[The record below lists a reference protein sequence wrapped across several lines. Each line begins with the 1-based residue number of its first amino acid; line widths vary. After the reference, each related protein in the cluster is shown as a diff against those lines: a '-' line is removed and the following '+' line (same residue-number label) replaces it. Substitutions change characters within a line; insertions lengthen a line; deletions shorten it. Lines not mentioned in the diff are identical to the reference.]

1 MLHTSPQYPLLQQS
15 KRPNTWRDW
24 FASAGVDDVN
34 AWAGPRFEHFYMVI
48 QAALAGLGIAVVP
61 RILIIEELRAGRLVE
76 PSTHPA
82 LTTEAYYLVHPEKKR
97 ASQKLSPSRI
107 GFCANSL
114 IAISTTSRPA
124 FRLSSFGL
132 RL

>member
-82 LTTEAYYLVHPEKKR
+82 LTTEAYYLVHPEKK
-97 ASQKLSPSRI
+97 ASESKV
-107 GFCANSL
+107 
-114 IAISTTSRPA
+114 IAFKDWLLCELA
-124 FRLSSFGL
+124 DCDQYNV
-132 RL
+132 